1 MLFPSLLLEWGRGGG
16 NGIEEDRQAFV
27 AFTVM
32 PCFDSHML
40 SKGEAHE
47 ILSLFFFN
55 FQACRQEKKKNAT
68 LDEHPSCTVREL
80 LDRKRSFLIS
90 QLALRPHLTT
100 KKRREKKK
108 TSFFFFPARPYF
120 ELFLISPL
128 SPLSPASLLF
138 FFFTSLLLRSSL
150 HLLPFASVF
159 THRLIKTIIAVASTG
174 FSFFFFF

>member
-1 MLFPSLLLEWGRGGG
+1 MESRRIDRLSWHLLWCPVLTHTCSQKAR
-16 NGIEEDRQAFV
+16 RMKFSP
-27 AFTVM
+27 F
-32 PCFDSHML
+32 
-40 SKGEAHE
+40 
-47 ILSLFFFN
+47 FFFN

-138 FFFTSLLLRSSL
+138 FFL
-150 HLLPFASVF
+150 HLYFCDPPYTFCRLPLSSH
-159 THRLIKTIIAVASTG
+159 TD
-174 FSFFFFF
+174 